1 MENNDTMFFGI
12 MIVATV
18 ILLWAMITNWIDSI
32 KLEKAKKKKAKNLL
46 N

>member
-18 ILLWAMITNWIDSI
+18 ILLWAMITNRIDSI